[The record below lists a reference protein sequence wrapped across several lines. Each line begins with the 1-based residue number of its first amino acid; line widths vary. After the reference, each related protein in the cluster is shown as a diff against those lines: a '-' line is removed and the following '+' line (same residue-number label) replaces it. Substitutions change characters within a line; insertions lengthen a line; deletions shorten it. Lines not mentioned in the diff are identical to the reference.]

1 MTNKTLRPLLLG
13 AVAAAATAALAVGP
27 ATTANAVPVEQDV
40 HLVQNKTH
48 ARMVPTGAGTA
59 NGTIIRV
66 WPDAYS
72 GDLWDLR
79 ARGVVQGTGA
89 TFYEIYNVQSERCV
103 QPQNNE
109 LKAKTLL
116 VLHDCNEHA
125 QTQDWLIESVDT
137 HLYQFVPLKKPD
149 LGITL
154 RDRTGTG
161 SYLEVDNRSHRD
173 PDFDWQIHAA

>member
-1 MTNKTLRPLLLG
+1 MIPKTLRSLLLG
-13 AVAAAATAALAVGP
+13 AVTAAATAALAFGTV
-27 ATTANAVPVEQDV
+27 TTANAIPVEQDV
-40 HLVQNKTH
+40 HLIHNKTH
-48 ARMVPTGAGTA
+48 ARMVPTSAGTA

-66 WPDAYS
+66 WPDAYP

-89 TFYEIYNVQSERCV
+89 TFYELYNVQSERCV

-116 VLHDCNEHA
+116 VLHDCNNNA
-125 QTQDWLIESVDT
+125 QSQDWLIEAVDT
-137 HLYQFVPLKKPD
+137 NLYQFVPLKKPD

-154 RDRTGTG
+154 HDRGWNG
-161 SYLEVDNRSHRD
+161 SYIEVDNRSHRD
-173 PDFDWQIHAA
+173 PDFDWQIHSA